1 MKRTKLADRILPTYT
16 KGEEIFNMVSHIV
29 GGVAGIATIV
39 LCSVFA
45 GIKGNAYGV
54 VSGVIFGVSMLF
66 LYTMSSIYHG
76 LKPEGKAK
84 KVFQVLD
91 HCSIFLLISGSYTP
105 FALCTLREYST
116 ALGWVI
122 FGVIWG
128 FAALGITL
136 NAIDLK
142 KYKVFSMICYLAMG
156 WCIIVRGDL
165 LPQLLGIPGFALLLA
180 GGLVYTLGAVL
191 YGVGKKH
198 KYIHSLFHICV
209 FLGNL
214 LHVLCVLLYVI

>member
-29 GGVAGIATIV
+29 GGVAGIATIA
-39 LCSVFA
+39 LCSVFG
-45 GIKGNAYGV
+45 GIRHNPYGI
-54 VSGVIFGVSMLF
+54 VSGIIFGVSMLF
-66 LYTMSSIYHG
+66 LYTMSSLYHG
-76 LKPEGKAK
+76 LKPNSKSK
-84 KVFQVLD
+84 KVFQILD
-91 HCSIFLLISGSYTP
+91 HCAIFVLIAGSYTP

-128 FAALGITL
+128 FAILGITL
-136 NAIDLK
+136 NSIDLK

-191 YGVGKKH
+191 YGIGKKK
-198 KYIHSLFHICV
+198 KYVHSIFHICV